1 MDGFSFMP
9 ESGARRTDRVCG
21 YHYLCIK
28 GDGKGRGKRNRD
40 KGSSSSSSSG
50 GEEEEEGVGGLMS
63 VESTEAGNN
72 LFNAVVD
79 HRVLCP
85 SS

>member
-1 MDGFSFMP
+1 M
-9 ESGARRTDRVCG
+9 CG

-28 GDGKGRGKRNRD
+28 GDGKGKGKGKGKRKD
-40 KGSSSSSSSG
+40 KGSSSSSSSSSG
-50 GEEEEEGVGGLMS
+50 GEEEEEEEEEEEGGLMS

-79 HRVLCP
+79 HGVLCP